1 MIFQKVTCEATMSN
15 DLQRISVDPKVC
27 GGRPCIR
34 GTRMRV
40 SDVLDLL
47 AAGATREEVLQD
59 YPYLQDAD
67 ITAALHY
74 ASRQTDI
81 VVVAAE

>member
-1 MIFQKVTCEATMSN
+1 MSN
-15 DLQRISVDPKVC
+15 HLSRISIDPAVC

-40 SDVLDLL
+40 SDVVDLM
-47 AAGATREEVLQD
+47 AAGETRESILSD

-67 ITAALHY
+67 ISAALAY
-74 ASRQTDI
+74 ASAATSHRVI
-81 VVVAAE
+81 AAE